1 MTELTPRQREVLK
14 ALHAG
19 QRPPEIARNMKVNQ
33 TTVREHIK
41 HIKRFYEV
49 EASGERAY
57 HEAISRAR
65 KRGAL

>member
-19 QRPPEIARNMKVNQ
+19 QRPPQIARDMKVKQ

-41 HIKRFYEV
+41 HIKRFYGV
-49 EASGERAY
+49 DASGERAY
-57 HEAISRAR
+57 HEAIRRAR
-65 KRGAL
+65 KSGAL

>member
-1 MTELTPRQREVLK
+1 MTELTPRKREVLK

-19 QRPPEIARNMKVNQ
+19 QRPPEIARDMKIRQ
-33 TTVREHIK
+33 TTAREHIK

-57 HEAISRAR
+57 HEVIRKAR